1 MHTKSPV
8 NGMFTGLFIWTYRR
22 RSVSRCPPLTATRW
36 ERDSTMIEI
45 PVASLDMSREATG
58 ISIMVLSRSHLVAVR
73 GGHLDT
79 DRRRYVQMKSPV
91 NMPFTGLFVCISE
104 RQTARGWG

>member
-1 MHTKSPV
+1 
-8 NGMFTGLFIWTYRR
+8 MFIASAWRI
-22 RSVSRCPPLTATRW
+22 VSADG
-36 ERDSTMIEI
+36 ERPFKAMSM
-45 PVASLDMSREATG
+45 LSREATG

-104 RQTARGWG
+104 RQTARGWVR